1 MAYDI
6 PVQYGLAII
15 AVALFIVWKFY
26 RRKVSLIEEMPD
38 IPDSIS
44 GQGHEVPVLAT
55 FTGLKSLPRHV
66 SYSYNNLYPALTLY
80 ENSIECRVL
89 VKKVIFLSE
98 IEKAD
103 VMETFLTRNI
113 NIYVKNQDNLF
124 TANLYGRR
132 NLAQVLGYLEKRGV
146 PLSERAKA
154 FKAKNAL

>member
-1 MAYDI
+1 MEYEI
-6 PVQYGLAII
+6 PVQHGLAII

-26 RRKVSLIEEMPD
+26 KRKVRLIEEMPD
-38 IPDSIS
+38 ISDSIS

-55 FTGLKSLPRHV
+55 VTGLKSLPGHV
-66 SYSYNNLYPALTLY
+66 AYSYNNPYPALTLY
-80 ENSIECRVL
+80 ENRIECRVL

-98 IEKAD
+98 IEIAD

-113 NIYVKNQDNLF
+113 NIYVKNQEKLF

-132 NLAQVLGYLEKRGV
+132 NLARFLGYLEKRGV